1 MASLTAASSGTN
13 LDGRNWADVQ
23 LANKGFRHTGETEHR
38 VASISETQTFPNS
51 PVEVVICRATK
62 VAKMISMA
70 GYKRLLEGHNAPW
83 ASSWAAWPLGHP
95 EIHEAA
101 KERIGQ
107 PLDGKEVSA

>member
-1 MASLTAASSGTN
+1 MASLTAASSGTYP
-13 LDGRNWADVQ
+13 DGRNWAGGQ
-23 LANKGFRHTGETEHR
+23 FANRVFRLTGDTEHR

-70 GYKRLLEGHNAPW
+70 GYKRLLEGRTAQGA
-83 ASSWAAWPLGHP
+83 ASGAAQPLGHSGM
-95 EIHEAA
+95 HDDK